1 MDGDVLWSPG
11 PEARERSRM
20 GQLMT
25 RVEQNHGVNLPDY
38 DAFWAWSV
46 DHIDLFYAELADF
59 CDVRFDSPPDQVLTT
74 LRVPD
79 AEWFPGATLNY
90 AEHVFRGMPADTVIH
105 AVSEARGDADV
116 TAAEL
121 TDMVGRIRAG
131 LVELG
136 IGKGDRVAGY
146 MPHIPET
153 VAAFLAVASLGAIWS
168 VCPPEF
174 GVNSVVD
181 RLSQV
186 EPKLLIAIDG
196 YRFAG
201 KDYDRREHVAQ
212 IRAALPSLQGAV
224 WMPYL
229 DEQAPAPDG
238 MVPWSSLVDTPGGVT
253 FEPVPFDHTLYVLFT
268 SGTTGLPKAVP
279 HSHGGPL
286 LEHHKW
292 LGLQADLGP
301 GDRFFWFST
310 TGWVVW
316 NITVSALTMGASIVV
331 MDGSPTAFGLDK
343 QWAMVERLGITH
355 LGASTAYV
363 LACKDADLH
372 PGRDFDLS
380 ALRVGMVGG
389 SPYPP
394 DGWEWWYREVK
405 ADMLVGCSSGG
416 TDVAGTFIGGSPL
429 VPVYSGRQACVYLG
443 VRVEA
448 WNEEGQPVV
457 GVPGEL
463 VVTTPLPSMPKAL
476 WGEGGLERLRE
487 TYYARFPDV
496 WDQQDWVIFY
506 ENGSCS
512 VIGRSDATLNRGGV
526 RLGPS
531 EYYAVLDA
539 MPEVREAL
547 VVHVQTGSS
556 KDGELMLFLVL
567 EDGASYDDALQSRVK
582 QELANRLSPRHV
594 PDVVRIVPD
603 LPKTLTGKRL
613 EVPVR
618 RILEG
623 ANPETVT
630 SRGTLANPSALEAFI
645 SIAAER
651 STPASQRA

>member
-1 MDGDVLWSPG
+1 MDGDVLWTP
-11 PEARERSRM
+11 PAEARKTTRM

-25 RVEQNHGVNLPDY
+25 RIEERHDVALPDY
-38 DAFWAWSV
+38 DTFWQWSV
-46 DHIDLFYAELADF
+46 DNIDTFYSELADF
-59 CDVRFDSPPDQVLTT
+59 SNVRFDVPPETVLTSR
-74 LRVPD
+74 RVPD
-79 AEWFPGATLNY
+79 AVWFPGGTLNY
-90 AEHVFRGMPADTVIH
+90 AEHVFRCMPEDVVMH
-105 AVSEARGDADV
+105 AVSEARGDRDV
-116 TAAEL
+116 TADEL
-121 TDMVGRIRAG
+121 RVMVGKIRRG

-136 IGKGDRVAGY
+136 VERGDRVAGY
-146 MPHIPET
+146 LPHVPEAI
-153 VAAFLAVASLGAIWS
+153 AAFLAVASLGAIWS

-174 GVNSVVD
+174 GFNSVVD

-186 EPKLLIAIDG
+186 EPKVLIAVDG
-196 YRFAG
+196 YRFGG
-201 KDYDRREHVAQ
+201 KDFDRRAQ
-212 IRAALPSLQGAV
+212 VSEIVEALPSVQHAV
-224 WMPYL
+224 WLPYL
-229 DEQAPAPDG
+229 RSEPAPEGMLSWHDVFAVDG
-238 MVPWSSLVDTPGGVT
+238 EVV
-253 FEPVPFDHTLYVLFT
+253 FESVPFDHPLYVLFT

-301 GDRFFWFST
+301 GDRFFWFTT

-316 NITVSALTMGASIVV
+316 NIAVAALTMGASIVV

-343 QWAMVERLGITH
+343 QWRMVEELGITH
-355 LGASTAYV
+355 LGASTAFV
-363 LACKDADLH
+363 LACKDQGLR
-372 PGRDFDLS
+372 PGAEFDLS
-380 ALRVGMVGG
+380 SLRVGLVGG

-394 DGWEWWYREVK
+394 EGWEWWYRDVR

-448 WNEEGQPVV
+448 WDEQGNSVI

-476 WGEGGLERLRE
+476 WGDVDGARLRD
-487 TYYARFPDV
+487 TYYHSFPDV

-512 VIGRSDATLNRGGV
+512 VIGRSDATLNRAGV

-531 EYYAVLDA
+531 EYYAVLESMA
-539 MPEVREAL
+539 EIREAL
-547 VVHVQTGSS
+547 VVHVQTGTS
-556 KDGELMLFLVL
+556 KDGELLLFVVL
-567 EDGASYDDALQSRVK
+567 NDGAGLDDVLLKRIR
-582 QELANRLSPRHV
+582 EGLASRLSPRHV
-594 PDVVRIVPD
+594 PDAIHVVPD

-623 ANPETVT
+623 ADPDTVT
-630 SRGTLANPSALEAFI
+630 SPGTLANPEAVDAFV
-645 SIAAER
+645 SLAER
-651 STPASQRA
+651 RAAATTGS

>member
-1 MDGDVLWSPG
+1 MDGDVLWAPRTD
-11 PEARERSRM
+11 ARETTRM
-20 GQLMT
+20 GRLMA
-25 RVEQNHGVNLPDY
+25 RIAEKY
-38 DAFWAWSV
+38 DVPLDGYDDFWAWSV
-46 DHIDLFYAELADF
+46 ENIGDFYSELADF
-59 CDVRFDSPPDQVLTT
+59 CDVRFDSPPRQALTT

-90 AEHVFRGMPADTVIH
+90 AEHVFRCMPQDVAIH
-105 AVSEARGDADV
+105 AVSEARGDQDV
-116 TAAEL
+116 TAEEL
-121 TDMVGRIRAG
+121 RAMVGRIRAG

-136 IGKGDRVAGY
+136 VGKGDRVAGY
-146 MPHIPET
+146 LPHIPET
-153 VAAFLAVASLGAIWS
+153 IAAFLATASLGAIWS

-174 GVNSVVD
+174 GVSSVVD

-186 EPKLLIAIDG
+186 QPRVLIAVDG
-196 YRFAG
+196 YRFGG
-201 KDYDRREHVAQ
+201 KDFDRAEHVAE
-212 IRAALPSLQGAV
+212 IRAALPSLEASI
-224 WMPYL
+224 WLPYR
-229 DEQAPAPDG
+229 DPAAATPDG
-238 MVPWSSLVDTPGGVT
+238 MLAWGEVFSQDGPLE
-253 FEPVPFDHTLYVLFT
+253 FESVPFDHPLYVLFT

-301 GDRFFWFST
+301 GDRFFWFTT

-316 NITVSALTMGASIVV
+316 NIAVSALTTGASIVV

-343 QWAMVERLGITH
+343 QWRMVQDLQITH
-355 LGASTAYV
+355 LGASTAFV
-363 LACKDADLH
+363 LACKDAEMH
-372 PGRDFDLS
+372 PGAEFDLS
-380 ALRVGMVGG
+380 SLRVALVGG
-389 SPYPP
+389 SPFPP
-394 DGWEWWYREVK
+394 EGWEWWYREVR
-405 ADMLVGCSSGG
+405 DDILVGCSSGG
-416 TDVAGTFIGGSPL
+416 TDVAGTFIGGSPM

-448 WNEEGQPVV
+448 WDAEGRAVV

-476 WGEGGLERLRE
+476 WGDGGGDRLRE
-487 TYYARFPDV
+487 TYYSDFPEV

-506 ENGSCS
+506 EDGSCS
-512 VIGRSDATLNRGGV
+512 VIGRSDATLNRAGV

-539 MPEVREAL
+539 FPSVSEAL
-547 VVHVQTGSS
+547 IVHVQTGTS
-556 KDGELMLFLVL
+556 KDGELVLFLVL
-567 EDGASYDDALQSRVK
+567 ADGA
-582 QELANRLSPRHV
+582 ELDEGLLAEVRTQLSTRLSPRHV
-594 PDVVRIVPD
+594 PDVVYAVPD

-623 ANPETVT
+623 ADPDTVT
-630 SRGTLANPSALEAFI
+630 SRGTLANPEALEAFVELAARR
-645 SIAAER
+645 SSSAIAGA
-651 STPASQRA
+651 

>member
-1 MDGDVLWSPG
+1 MDGDVLWTPRAD
-11 PEARERSRM
+11 ARETTRM
-20 GQLMT
+20 GRLMASIAEKYD
-25 RVEQNHGVNLPDY
+25 VPLDDY
-38 DAFWAWSV
+38 DDFWTWSV
-46 DHIDLFYAELADF
+46 ENVGLFYSELAAF
-59 CDVRFDSPPDQVLTT
+59 CDVRFDSPPREALTT
-74 LRVPD
+74 LRVPE

-90 AEHVFRGMPADTVIH
+90 AEHVFRCMPQDTAIH
-105 AVSEARGDADV
+105 AVSEARGDSDV
-116 TAAEL
+116 TADDLRE
-121 TDMVGRIRAG
+121 MVGRIRAG

-136 IGKGDRVAGY
+136 VRKGDRVAGY
-146 MPHIPET
+146 LPHIPET
-153 VAAFLAVASLGAIWS
+153 IAAFLATASLGAIWS

-186 EPKLLIAIDG
+186 QPKVLIAVDG
-196 YRFAG
+196 YRFGG
-201 KDYDRREHVAQ
+201 KDFDRASHVAE
-212 IRAALPSLQGAV
+212 IRAALPSLETAV
-224 WMPYL
+224 WLPYR
-229 DEQAPAPDG
+229 DPASPTPEGMLAWGEAFSQDG
-238 MVPWSSLVDTPGGVT
+238 PVE
-253 FEPVPFDHTLYVLFT
+253 FESVPFDHPLYVLFT

-292 LGLQADLGP
+292 LGMQADLGP
-301 GDRFFWFST
+301 GDRFFWFTT

-316 NITVSALTMGASIVV
+316 NIAVSALTMGASIVV

-343 QWAMVERLGITH
+343 QWQLVQDLEITH
-355 LGASTAYV
+355 LGASTAFV
-363 LACKDADLH
+363 LACKDAGMH
-372 PGRDFDLS
+372 PGADFDLS
-380 ALRVGMVGG
+380 SLRVGLVGG
-389 SPYPP
+389 SPFPP
-394 DGWEWWYREVK
+394 EGWEWWYREVR
-405 ADMLVGCSSGG
+405 DDILVGCSSGG
-416 TDVAGTFIGGSPL
+416 TDVAGTFIGGSPM

-448 WNEEGQPVV
+448 WNDAGQSVV

-476 WGEGGLERLRE
+476 WGDPGGVRLRE
-487 TYYARFPDV
+487 TYYSAFPDV

-512 VIGRSDATLNRGGV
+512 VIGRSDATLNRAGV

-539 MPEVREAL
+539 FPSVTEAL
-547 VVHVQTGSS
+547 VVHVQTGTS
-556 KDGELMLFLVL
+556 KDGELVLFLVL
-567 EDGASYDDALQSRVK
+567 ANGE
-582 QELANRLSPRHV
+582 ELTDELLAEVRQQLSTRLSPRHV
-594 PDVVRIVPD
+594 PDVVYAVPD

-623 ANPETVT
+623 ADPDTVT
-630 SRGTLANPSALEAFI
+630 SRGTLANPEALDAFVELAARRSASAT
-645 SIAAER
+645 SGA
-651 STPASQRA
+651 

>member
-1 MDGDVLWSPG
+1 MDGDVLWTP
-11 PEARERSRM
+11 PADARKTTRM

-25 RVEQNHGVNLPDY
+25 RVEERHHVTLGDY
-38 DAFWAWSV
+38 DAFWQWSV
-46 DHIDLFYAELADF
+46 DNIEAFYSELADF
-59 CDVRFDSPPDQVLTT
+59 CDVRFDTPADTVLTT
-74 LRVPD
+74 RRVPD
-79 AEWFPGATLNY
+79 AVWFPGSTLNY
-90 AEHVFRGMPADTVIH
+90 AEHVFRCMPQGVVMR
-105 AVSEARGDADV
+105 AVSETRADADV
-116 TAAEL
+116 TADEL
-121 TDMVGRIRAG
+121 RAQVGRIRRG

-136 IGKGDRVAGY
+136 VGHGDRVAGY
-146 MPHIPET
+146 LPHIPET
-153 VAAFLAVASLGAIWS
+153 IAAFLAVASLGAIWS

-174 GVNSVVD
+174 GINSVVD

-186 EPKLLIAIDG
+186 EPKVLIAVDG
-196 YRFAG
+196 YRFGG
-201 KDYDRREHVAQ
+201 KDFDRTTQVAE
-212 IRAALPSLQGAV
+212 ILEALPSVQHAIWL
-224 WMPYL
+224 PYL
-229 DEQAPAPDG
+229 GSAAAPDG
-238 MVPWSSLVDTPGGVT
+238 MVSWDDAFALDGDVT
-253 FEPVPFDHTLYVLFT
+253 FESVPFDHPLYVLFT

-292 LGLQADLGP
+292 LGMQADLGP
-301 GDRFFWFST
+301 GDRFFWFTT

-343 QWAMVERLGITH
+343 QWRMVEELGITH
-355 LGASTAYV
+355 LGASTAFV
-363 LACKDADLH
+363 LACKDQGIR
-372 PGRDFDLS
+372 PGAEFDLS
-380 ALRVGMVGG
+380 SLRVGMVGG

-394 DGWEWWYREVK
+394 EGWEWWYREVR

-448 WNEEGQPVV
+448 WDEQGNSVI

-476 WGEGGLERLRE
+476 WGDPDGTRLLE
-487 TYYARFPDV
+487 TYYHSFPDV
-496 WDQQDWVIFY
+496 WDQQDWVIFH

-512 VIGRSDATLNRGGV
+512 VIGRSDATLNRAGV

-531 EYYAVLDA
+531 EYYAVLDSL
-539 MPEVREAL
+539 PEVREAL
-547 VVHVQTGSS
+547 VVHVQSGTS
-556 KDGELMLFLVL
+556 KDGELFLFLVL
-567 EDGASYDDALQSRVK
+567 QHGAELDDLLLKRVRED
-582 QELANRLSPRHV
+582 LATRLSPRHV
-594 PDVVRIVPD
+594 PDVIQVVPD

-623 ANPETVT
+623 ADPDTVT
-630 SRGTLANPSALEAFI
+630 SRGTLANPEALEAFV
-645 SIAAER
+645 SLAE
-651 STPASQRA
+651 QRATAASGI

>member
-1 MDGDVLWSPG
+1 MDGDVLWTPAADAL
-11 PEARERSRM
+11 ETTRM
-20 GQLMT
+20 GRLLSQ
-25 RVEQNHGVNLPDY
+25 VAAKYDVDLPDY
-38 DAFWAWSV
+38 DAFWSWSV
-46 DHIDLFYAELADF
+46 ENVEDFYSELAQF
-59 CDVRFDSPPDQVLTT
+59 CDVRFDTQPEQILTT
-74 LRVPD
+74 RRVPD
-79 AEWFPGATLNY
+79 AVWFPGATLNY
-90 AEHVFRGMPADTVIH
+90 AEHVFRCMPEEVVIQ
-105 AVSEARGDADV
+105 AISEARGNHEV
-116 TAAEL
+116 TATEL
-121 TDMVGRIRAG
+121 RKMVGRIRAG

-146 MPHIPET
+146 LPHIPET
-153 VAAFLAVASLGAIWS
+153 VAVFLAVASLGAIWS

-186 EPKLLIAIDG
+186 EPKLLVAIDG
-196 YRFAG
+196 YRFGG
-201 KDYDRREHVAQ
+201 KDFDRTGHVAE
-212 IRAALPSLQGAV
+212 IRAALPSVETAV
-224 WMPYL
+224 WLPYL
-229 DEQAPAPDG
+229 DTSAPTPDA
-238 MVPWSSLVDTPGGVT
+238 MVAWEDVFSTDGEVT
-253 FEPVPFDHTLYVLFT
+253 FESVPFDHPLYVLFT

-292 LGLQADLGP
+292 LGMQADLGP
-301 GDRFFWFST
+301 GDRFFWFTT

-343 QWAMVERLGITH
+343 QWGMVQDLGVTH
-355 LGASTAYV
+355 LGASTAFV
-363 LACKDADLH
+363 LACKDADMH

-380 ALRVGMVGG
+380 SLRVGMVGG
-389 SPYPP
+389 SPFPP
-394 DGWEWWYREVK
+394 DGWEWWYSEVK
-405 ADMLVGCSSGG
+405 SDILVGCSSGG

-429 VPVYSGRQACVYLG
+429 VPVFSGRQACVYLG

-448 WNEEGQPVV
+448 WDEAGEPVT

-476 WGEGGLERLRE
+476 WGDPGGVRLRE
-487 TYYARFPDV
+487 TYYANFPEV

-512 VIGRSDATLNRGGV
+512 VIGRSDATLNRAGV

-539 MPEVREAL
+539 LAQVQEAL
-547 VVHVQTGSS
+547 VVHVQTGTS

-567 EDGASYDDALQSRVK
+567 TEDATLDDAL
-582 QELANRLSPRHV
+582 LADIRAQLSSRLSPRHV
-594 PDVVRIVPD
+594 PDVIRVVPD

-623 ANPETVT
+623 ADPDTVT
-630 SRGTLANPSALEAFI
+630 SRGTLANPAALESFI
-645 SIAAER
+645 AIAEER
-651 STPASQRA
+651 AALATPRS